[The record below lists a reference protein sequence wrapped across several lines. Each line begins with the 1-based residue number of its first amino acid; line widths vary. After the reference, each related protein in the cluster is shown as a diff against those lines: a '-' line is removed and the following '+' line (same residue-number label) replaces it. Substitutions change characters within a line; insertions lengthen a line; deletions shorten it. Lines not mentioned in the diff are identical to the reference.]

1 MSEFRNLSL
10 DQVVRDVI
18 SEEQLDSRDYARLI
32 GIAVRGFYYIYKIA
46 DSEVKSVVLPWTNTT
61 LKFIDFP
68 VDYITW
74 RKVGLLIPQIGG
86 KTVVMTLSVNDA
98 LKLPQQTDIVA
109 AECTCEE
116 AETVSANALLLQQ
129 GLFPFAYYSVFQ
141 NAVRGNQLVG
151 EIYGAGGGVSSYGS
165 FREDKPNQRF
175 VFSSEVSTDRGILLE
190 YKANMLS
197 NKDRTVVPWDMREAL
212 IAWIKWRMLSR
223 RNSNISE
230 REEQKNNFFD
240 AFNDYYNQQTAM
252 TKDEILDGLYRG
264 LNWLP

>member
-1 MSEFRNLSL
+1 MSEYRNLSL

-46 DSEVKSVVLPWTNTT
+46 DSEIKSVVLEWTNPT

-74 RKVGLLIPQIGG
+74 RKVGILIPRVGG
-86 KTVVMTLSVNDA
+86 DTVVMTLSVNDS
-98 LKLPQQTDIVA
+98 LKLPSQADIVA
-109 AECTCEE
+109 ADCTCDD
-116 AETVSANALLLQQ
+116 AETVAGNTALLQQ
-129 GLFPFAYYSVFQ
+129 GLFPFTYYSVFQ

-151 EIYGAGGGVSSYGS
+151 EIYGAGGGMSSYGS
-165 FREDKPNQRF
+165 FREDKENSRF
-175 VFSSEVSTDRGILLE
+175 VFSSDVSTDRGIILE
-190 YKANMLS
+190 YKANMLQ

-223 RNSNISE
+223 KNSNISE

-252 TKDEILDGLYRG
+252 TKDEILDRIYRG
-264 LNWLP
+264 LNFLP